1 MLRTTENMCL
11 LVFVPAGR
19 SLIRFRVPFNKSLFF
34 SFGLSVEMDQLSKII
49 TRLEQ
54 IEESFFLCVR
64 MCVCVLRVLYG
75 GMSGKKRGGEYVSS

>member
-1 MLRTTENMCL
+1 
-11 LVFVPAGR
+11 
-19 SLIRFRVPFNKSLFF
+19 
-34 SFGLSVEMDQLSKII
+34 MDQLSKII